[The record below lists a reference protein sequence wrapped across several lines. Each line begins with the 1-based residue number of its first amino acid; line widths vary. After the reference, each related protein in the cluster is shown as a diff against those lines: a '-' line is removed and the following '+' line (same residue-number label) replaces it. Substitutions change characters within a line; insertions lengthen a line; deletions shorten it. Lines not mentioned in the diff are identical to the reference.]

1 MVTRGQFFE
10 ALTEMLSRSSDI
22 ITDVVWHLDK
32 LQSQTESNEYKGLI
46 KGLEKATDIVDKVS
60 ERLYEKEVYK

>member
-1 MVTRGQFFE
+1 MATREQFFE

-22 ITDVVWHLDK
+22 ITDVVWHLNK
-32 LQSQTESNEYKGLI
+32 LQSQAESNEYKGLI
-46 KGLEKATDIVDKVS
+46 KGLEKATDIVDRVS